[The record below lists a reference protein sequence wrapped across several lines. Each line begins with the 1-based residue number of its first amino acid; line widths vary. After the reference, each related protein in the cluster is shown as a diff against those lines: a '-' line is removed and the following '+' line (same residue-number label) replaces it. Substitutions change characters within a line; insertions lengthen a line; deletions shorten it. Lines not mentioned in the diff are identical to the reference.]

1 MIILS
6 GNHVSIMTYLLMAKI
21 SSAKL
26 VPLLGCGILL
36 VMVTFRE
43 NCNKLPK
50 IPQAERIHDPRI
62 SGMTAEKIPKIPKP
76 KMLKQW
82 FFST

>member
-1 MIILS
+1 MIILC

-26 VPLLGCGILL
+26 VPLLGCGTLL

-43 NCNKLPK
+43 NYNDNKLPK

-62 SGMTAEKIPKIPKP
+62 SGMTAEKY
-76 KMLKQW
+76 LRYL
-82 FFST
+82 SLRC